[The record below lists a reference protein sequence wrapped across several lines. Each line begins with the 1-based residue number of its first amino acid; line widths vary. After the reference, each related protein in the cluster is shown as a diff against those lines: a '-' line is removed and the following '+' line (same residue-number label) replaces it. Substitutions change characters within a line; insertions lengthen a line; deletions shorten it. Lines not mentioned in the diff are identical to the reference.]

1 MALLVPLVQK
11 YCTCTDEFY
20 NPSHLAKHQK
30 QFEELRLSGLSNYDA
45 LQKMGIKR
53 LCCREALF
61 NPATIFLNSSNV
73 DRIRDEISNVS
84 RGRGE
89 PKMSFKNKDTEP
101 ILPKRKVPDL
111 P

>member
-11 YCTCTDEFY
+11 YCSCTDEFY
-20 NPSHLAKHQK
+20 NPTHLAKYQK
-30 QFEELRLSGLSNYDA
+30 EFEELRLSGMNNYQV

-73 DRIRDEISNVS
+73 DRIRDEIGKVS
-84 RGRGE
+84 I
-89 PKMSFKNKDTEP
+89 KNKDTDP

>member
-11 YCTCTDEFY
+11 YCSCTDEFY
-20 NPSHLAKHQK
+20 NPTHLAKHQK
-30 QFEELRLSGLSNYDA
+30 EFEELRLSGLSNYEA

-61 NPATIFLNSSNV
+61 NPATIFMKSSNV
-73 DRIRDEISNVS
+73 DRIRDEIGKSVS
-84 RGRGE
+84 IR
-89 PKMSFKNKDTEP
+89 NKDTAP

>member
-11 YCTCTDEFY
+11 YCSCTDEFY
-20 NPSHLAKHQK
+20 NPTHLAKHQK
-30 QFEELRLSGLSNYDA
+30 EFEELRLSGMTNYQV
-45 LQKMGIKR
+45 LQKMGVKR

-73 DRIRDEISNVS
+73 DRIRDEIGKVS
-84 RGRGE
+84 I
-89 PKMSFKNKDTEP
+89 KNKDTDP